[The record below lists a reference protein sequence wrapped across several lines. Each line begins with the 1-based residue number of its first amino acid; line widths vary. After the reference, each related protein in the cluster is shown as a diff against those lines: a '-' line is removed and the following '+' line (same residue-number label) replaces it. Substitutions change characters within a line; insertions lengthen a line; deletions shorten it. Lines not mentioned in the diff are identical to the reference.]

1 MKISIDRLKEL
12 VTEEVTRIST
22 IDEGEWR
29 TGVPDEEVL
38 AHGSDLEKYPTTMEE
53 VISDAIS
60 IVFEDM
66 YVKAGGEEVISD
78 AISIVFEDM
87 YVKAGGERDEIAAVD
102 SELNEMAMEARD
114 RIFELAGA
122 NNTEE
127 IEVVDDEY

>member
-12 VTEEVTRIST
+12 VTEEVTRLSP

-66 YVKAGGEEVISD
+66 YVKAGGN
-78 AISIVFEDM
+78 
-87 YVKAGGERDEIAAVD
+87 RDEIAAVD